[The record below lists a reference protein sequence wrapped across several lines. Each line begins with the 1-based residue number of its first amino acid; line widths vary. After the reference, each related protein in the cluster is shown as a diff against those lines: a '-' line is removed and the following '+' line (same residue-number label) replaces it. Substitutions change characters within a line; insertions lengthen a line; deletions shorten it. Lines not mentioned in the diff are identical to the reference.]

1 MSKSAPKIS
10 AYLTIDSRERLPYG
24 FADYESPHVDFE
36 IRRKALKT
44 ADYAAGLR
52 PDSPPTETL
61 VIERKSL
68 SDLTGTL
75 CGDRRRRFVAELE
88 RMRSFGAR
96 VLPVEASL
104 EDLVLKATRIHP
116 SALIGSL
123 VAFLLRY
130 EVQLLFAGDRRYSE
144 SLTWRLCG
152 RWIRERHAAG
162 RHEDA
167 A

>member
-1 MSKSAPKIS
+1 MKKSAPKIS
-10 AYLTIDSRERLPYG
+10 AFLTIDTREQLPYA
-24 FADYESPHVDFE
+24 FADCQSPHVEFS
-36 IRRKALKT
+36 ICRTALRT
-44 ADYAAGLR
+44 GDYAAALLA
-52 PDSPPTETL
+52 DASPAETII
-61 VIERKSL
+61 IERKPL
-68 SDLTGTL
+68 SDLYGTL
-75 CGDRRRRFVAELE
+75 SGDRRRRFEAELE

-96 VLPVEASL
+96 VLLVEASL

-144 SLTWRLCG
+144 SLTWRLCE